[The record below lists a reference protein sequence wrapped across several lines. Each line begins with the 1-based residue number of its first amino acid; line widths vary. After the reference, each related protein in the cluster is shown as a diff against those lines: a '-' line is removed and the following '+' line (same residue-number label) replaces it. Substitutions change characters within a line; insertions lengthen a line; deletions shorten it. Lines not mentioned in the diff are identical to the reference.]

1 MNRYTFFLFAA
12 LGTVVAQAGTVVQF
26 DGFPTGDFTSGTNNG
41 FTINANLGYLWGNTF
56 GFPGTSAGV
65 PFPLTLST
73 YTFTDGGS
81 FNFLSIDIDNP
92 DITGGKLPAVIVDGY
107 LGATLVAEDTFT
119 VPNIGQTPATFLAL
133 NLAGLNIDS
142 LVVSVTSSSSFS
154 PLIDNVTFATSAP
167 EPATMAMLG
176 IGVCALWG
184 FKQLRRRLS

>member
-1 MNRYTFFLFAA
+1 MNRFTFFLFAA
-12 LGTVVAQAGTVVQF
+12 LATVVAQAGTVVQF
-26 DGFPTGDFTSGTNNG
+26 DAFPTGDFTSGTNNG
-41 FTINANLGYLWGNTF
+41 FTVNASLGYIWGNTF
-56 GFPGTSAGV
+56 GFPGNSAGV
-65 PFPLTLST
+65 PSPNTLST

-92 DITGGKLPAVIVDGY
+92 DPNASAFPAIIVDGY

-142 LVVSVTSSSSFS
+142 LVVSVTSSPGWS
-154 PLIDNVTFATSAP
+154 PLIDNVAFASAVP
-167 EPATMAMLG
+167 EPAAMAMLG

-184 FKQLRRRLS
+184 FKRLSRRLS